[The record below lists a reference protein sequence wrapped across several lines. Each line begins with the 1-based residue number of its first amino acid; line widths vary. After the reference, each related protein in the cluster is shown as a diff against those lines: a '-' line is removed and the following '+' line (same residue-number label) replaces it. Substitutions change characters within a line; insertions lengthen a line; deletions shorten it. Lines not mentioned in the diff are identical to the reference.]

1 MKRKEIIKR
10 LARIT
15 SLYERGDSNQYAFSE
30 LLDLVD
36 ELEAEK

>member
-1 MKRKEIIKR
+1 MRKKEIIKR

-15 SLYERGDSNQYAFSE
+15 QLYERGDANEYAFSQ

-36 ELEAEK
+36 ELEAER